1 MLRKKS
7 IYRKELNSYM
17 CVSQLDAR
25 LDWVDV
31 LHIWCKV
38 SMTLSLNQILARFD

>member
-17 CVSQLDAR
+17 YVSQLYVK

-31 LHIWCKV
+31 LHIWCRV
-38 SMTLSLNQILARFD
+38 SMTSSLNQILAKFN

>member
-7 IYRKELNSYM
+7 IYRKELNSYIYI
-17 CVSQLDAR
+17 SQLYAK

-31 LHIWCKV
+31 LHIWCRV
-38 SMTLSLNQILARFD
+38 SMISSLDQIFAKLD